1 MSTDNKHI
9 AISVITTVLL
19 IAVLLFAISCE
30 KCPTEPELPE
40 FRIDISADYVGA
52 TRVRLSVSISDSG
65 EVREFGIKRNGE
77 EVSRHQLSGSDTL
90 ITDVTANP
98 ATAYQYKGVIYYDGK
113 EIDSSE
119 VINLTTLDTTS
130 HEVEWTIFR
139 FGYIGSYLRDVFI
152 VSEDD
157 IWAVGFIETEET
169 LHNDTLDPYNAVHW
183 NGNEWELKRI
193 PSTYKGSAYPTPL
206 TSVYAFSSSDIW
218 ANTGF
223 PKHGDGSN
231 WTLYHLQD
239 MGIQYSGVIEK
250 CWGTSSD
257 NMFFSGTK
265 GCFIHYIGGNWIVI
279 NTNTHRSINDIY
291 GLSANLIYMV
301 SSDQDNWSSNFI
313 IYEGGKIR
321 NIDFPD
327 TCMQAVYATAWNDVY
342 LVGEGMLYYDGRK
355 INDSPWPDE
364 LPMNLLQAV
373 RGNGPNDIFLAGH
386 MGTVI
391 HYNGKTWQYYQDLFE
406 ANALYA
412 ISVKND
418 CIVAVG
424 LGGQQGIIYHG
435 VRK

>member
-1 MSTDNKHI
+1 MPSDNNLKAKALI
-9 AISVITTVLL
+9 LTILL
-19 IAVLLFAISCE
+19 IFVVCTISCWE
-30 KCPTEPELPE
+30 CPTEPEE
-40 FRIDISADYVGA
+40 YAIDISADFVGA

-65 EVREFGIKRNGE
+65 EVREFGIKRNGT
-77 EVSRHQLSGSDTL
+77 VIVKDKLSGSDTL

-152 VSEDD
+152 ISEDD

-169 LHNDTLDPYNAVHW
+169 LHNDTLNPYNAVHW

-265 GCFIHYIGGNWIVI
+265 GCLIHYIGGNWIVI
-279 NTNTHRSINDIY
+279 NTNTHRSIDDIY

-301 SSDQDNWSSNFI
+301 GSDQDTWSSNFI
-313 IYEGGKIR
+313 IYEDGQIR

-327 TCMQAVYATAWNDVY
+327 TCMQAVYATAWDDVY
-342 LVGEGMLYYDGRK
+342 LAGQGLLYYDGRQ
-355 INDSPWPDE
+355 INNWPWPDE

-373 RGNGPNDIFLAGH
+373 RGNGSNDIFLAGH
-386 MGTVI
+386 MGTII
-391 HYNGKTWQYYQDLFE
+391 HYNGKTWKYYEDLFE
-406 ANALYA
+406 TNALYA
-412 ISVKND
+412 ISVTNSR
-418 CIVAVG
+418 IVAVG

-435 VRK
+435 RR